1 MTLTPEAKK
10 RIDSLTYEEL
20 LHKWRFAP
28 VGDATMQ
35 GETGEYWGQR
45 IGRTLRAQG
54 ADTVKSGRMTK
65 ALVIFNRIIWSAV
78 FAAFLVWMATV

>member
-35 GETGEYWGQR
+35 GETGEYWGHR
-45 IGRTLRAQG
+45 MGELRAQG
-54 ADTVKSGRMTK
+54 VDTVKASKKIG
-65 ALVIFNRIIWSAV
+65 WQP
-78 FAAFLVWMATV
+78 